1 MKKKNKFKISS
12 TLTCQRADAM
22 RKIFSLDPN
31 ATVKT
36 VDSWTFKV
44 ATTLTE
50 TEIHHILLLDKYN
63 AYSLKRIL
71 FI

>member
-12 TLTCQRADAM
+12 TLTCQRCDVM
-22 RKIFSLDPN
+22 RKIFALDPN
-31 ATVKT
+31 AKMKI

-44 ATTLTE
+44 ATILTE
-50 TEIHHILLLDKYN
+50 TEMHQILLLDRYN
-63 AYSLKRIL
+63 AYSLKKIW